1 MQFQNIDSGIN
12 LSYRMALSDMHV
24 SRCTRLDTHPHGI
37 LLVNFFFETL
47 FETLAK
53 IDLGGRRVARELRDH
68 QETHFGERFYKN
80 LHSQLPLAAENH
92 HLQV

>member
-1 MQFQNIDSGIN
+1 MCITDVPDI
-12 LSYRMALSDMHV
+12 YH
-24 SRCTRLDTHPHGI
+24 THESLYEAGYGI

-53 IDLGGRRVARELRDH
+53 IDLGGRRTARELRDH